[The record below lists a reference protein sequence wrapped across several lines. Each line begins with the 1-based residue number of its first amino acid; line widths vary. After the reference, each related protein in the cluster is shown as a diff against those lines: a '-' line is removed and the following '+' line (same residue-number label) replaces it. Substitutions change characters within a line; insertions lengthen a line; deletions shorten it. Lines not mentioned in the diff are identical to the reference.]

1 MINCTQIDKKGVFM
15 PTDDDE
21 KIKEIERFIADLREC
36 LFAGQELFIV
46 ERKKNQ
52 DTLIQLG
59 LTRRNLVDELTS
71 LSIKNYCSGPELDDQ
86 RQTDVLWTFGK
97 EIEGVEIYIKTK
109 IFTVDG
115 EDYVKL
121 ISFHR
126 AEFPVKHPY
135 L

>member
-1 MINCTQIDKKGVFM
+1 M
-15 PTDDDE
+15 PIDDDE
-21 KIKEIERFIADLREC
+21 KIKEIERFLPRFTRMLVCRSGIINC
-36 LFAGQELFIV
+36 WTQ
-46 ERKKNQ
+46 KNQ

-59 LTRRNLVDELTS
+59 LTRRNLVDELIS
-71 LSIKNYCSGPELDDQ
+71 LSIIYYCSGPEPDDQ
-86 RQTDVLWTFGK
+86 RQTDVLWIFGK
-97 EIEGVEIYIKTK
+97 VIEGVEIYIKLK

-115 EDYVKL
+115 KDYVKL